1 MNNDTG
7 AFPEKGRRELG
18 FLDRRARVPANTG
31 LRDLAL
37 PGDGGAAAAAP
48 ARTIDISEIWRTVMK
63 WRWLIAA
70 IIVSSV
76 LAAIVLSMLITP
88 VYRAQATIEINK
100 ETMEVIKGATDLQPV
115 PMNDRDHLN
124 TQIELLKSR
133 SLAERVARSLNLAN
147 NPAFAS
153 QDAPQAARE
162 RAAAAA
168 VRAAMRV
175 ETPGDSRIVKLIAE
189 HTDPAIATQIANG
202 YAENFINSNLERR
215 YEANSYARNF
225 LQSRI
230 VAVRQR
236 LEQSEKSLVEYAQ
249 KNNIVALSTGA
260 DSANGGAGETS
271 LEAASAL
278 TLNEALSQ
286 ARAERIAAE
295 QRYRQSAGAQA
306 ATDVIQNPMVQSL
319 NQQRAQLEAEYQEKL
334 GVYKPEFPAMVQLRQ
349 RIDSLAG
356 EASRQAGRVSGAT
369 SNNLRSQYLAAVQ
382 KERQLQGQVSG
393 LKGDLMDLRQRSINY
408 TILQREVDTN
418 RSLYDALLQ
427 RFKEVGVAGGVGQN
441 LVSVVDQAEIPGA
454 PFSPN
459 LPLNILLGLAVGI
472 VLGFGSAFAIEFI
485 DDTVKTPDDI
495 TERLG
500 ITPLGVIPMAPKG
513 THVTELLD
521 VSRSEIAEA
530 YHSVRTALQ
539 FATDHGVPRSLVIT
553 SARAAEGKS
562 STALALAQNLANLGA
577 SVLLVDADLRKPSFR
592 GPASATEGLSNLLAG
607 SDKIRE
613 SIHKTDVERLFLL
626 PGGQIPPNP
635 AELLASARLR
645 TVLDQVTDWFDV
657 VVVDAP
663 PVLGLAD
670 APLLASACEGTLVVF
685 EAGKTRRA
693 AALNAVRRLRS
704 AHANILGGILTKYN
718 AKATGYGYGYGYG
731 YGDEPY
737 GYGKGEE
744 NTRQIELIS

>member
-7 AFPEKGRRELG
+7 MFPDKGRRELG
-18 FLDRRARVPANTG
+18 FLERRGRVPATTG
-31 LRDLAL
+31 LRDLAI
-37 PGDGGAAAAAP
+37 PGDAAAGAPIP
-48 ARTIDISEIWRTVMK
+48 ARQIDLAEIWRTVMK

-70 IIVSSV
+70 IIVSCV
-76 LAAIVLSMLITP
+76 LAAIILSLLVTP
-88 VYRAQATIEINK
+88 VYRAEATIEINK
-100 ETMEVIKGATDLQPV
+100 ESMEVIKGSNLQPMQ
-115 PMNDRDHLN
+115 MNDVEFLN

-133 SLAERVARSLNLAN
+133 SLAERVARALNLAN
-147 NPAFAS
+147 NALFVPN

-162 RAAAAA
+162 RAAASA
-168 VRAAMRV
+168 VQNAMTV
-175 ETPGDSRIVKLIAE
+175 DTNGDSRIVKIAVE
-189 HTDPAIATQIANG
+189 SSDPQMAATLANS
-202 YAENFINSNLERR
+202 YADNFINQNLERR

-230 VAVRQR
+230 AAVKAK
-236 LEQSEKSLVEYAQ
+236 LEQSEKGLVQYAQ
-249 KNNIVALSTGA
+249 QQGIVSIATGA
-260 DSANGGAGETS
+260 TSAEGSGGEQT
-271 LEAASAL
+271 LEGASAL
-278 TLNEALSQ
+278 ALNSAL
-286 ARAERIAAE
+286 ATAKAERIAAE

-306 ATDVIQNPMVQSL
+306 TADVISNPMVSAL
-319 NQQRAQLEAEYQEKL
+319 TQQRAQREVEYQDKL
-334 GVYKPEFPAMVQLRQ
+334 QVYRPEFPAMVQLKNQIQALDKEIARQ
-349 RIDSLAG
+349 S
-356 EASRQAGRVSGAT
+356 GRVSGSA
-369 SNNLRSQYLAAVQ
+369 SNSLRADYAAAVAR
-382 KERQLQGQVSG
+382 ENQLQGQVNG
-393 LKGDLMDLRQRSINY
+393 IKGQLLNLREKSIAY

-427 RFKEVGVAGGVGQN
+427 RFKEVGVAGGVGEN
-441 LVSVVDQAEIPGA
+441 LVSVVDRAQTPGA

-459 LPLNILLGLAVGI
+459 LPLNILLGLFAGM
-472 VLGFGSAFAIEFI
+472 VLGFGTAFAIEFI
-485 DDTVKTPDDI
+485 DDTIKTPDDL

-500 ITPLGVIPMAPKG
+500 VTPLGLIPMAPKG
-513 THVTELLD
+513 TNVTDLLD

-539 FATDHGVPRSLVIT
+539 FATDHGVPRSIVIT

-607 SDKIRE
+607 SEKVRE
-613 SIHKTDVERLFLL
+613 CIHKTDVERLFLL

-635 AELLASARLR
+635 AELLASNRLR
-645 TVLDQVTDWFDV
+645 TVIDEVTEWFDV
-657 VVVDAP
+657 VIVDAP
-663 PVLGLAD
+663 PVLGLSD
-670 APLLASACEGTLVVF
+670 APLLSSVCEGTLLVF